1 MSNIV
6 LKAKDWR
13 SQNFDSLVLKN
24 LSPGQFLVAP
34 TNKAIIEF
42 QNFFLQLKNHWSGS
56 KTVCGFSNV
65 LILKGIMT
73 F

>member
-42 QNFFLQLKNHWSGS
+42 
-56 KTVCGFSNV
+56 
-65 LILKGIMT
+65 
-73 F
+73 